1 VSRDRQEGENVEIR
15 HIPASNILI
24 AEDNPDDAFFLER
37 AFAKSGIASRLF
49 FVKDGQEV
57 VDYLQ
62 GDKPFNDRAVWP
74 FPDLLLLDLKMP
86 RFSGLQ
92 VLKWLQGRP
101 GPKKLP
107 VVVLTGT
114 DAPGDVKTAYA
125 LGADACLVK
134 PGDANFV
141 PFVQSLEKDWL
152 QHLVPG

>member
-62 GDKPFNDRAVWP
+62 GDKPFDDRAVWP
-74 FPDLLLLDLKMP
+74 FPDL
-86 RFSGLQ
+86 SA
-92 VLKWLQGRP
+92 V
-101 GPKKLP
+101 GPEDAAIQRS
-107 VVVLTGT
+107 TGPEM
-114 DAPGDVKTAYA
+114 AARAAGAEKAA
-125 LGADACLVK
+125 RCGADGHGCAR
-134 PGDANFV
+134 
-141 PFVQSLEKDWL
+141 
-152 QHLVPG
+152 